1 MGNNRRTFLK
11 QISLAGLGL
20 TGASKLIAESEQAYK
35 DPYRRNRKQVFN
47 MHGYAAPALETVRA
61 GLVGMGSRG
70 SGMARRLAGV
80 EGVEIKALCDLVP
93 QRVHETIEAISGFPQ
108 HDPDV
113 YADGP
118 EDWKRM
124 FEREDI
130 DLIYIATPWRLHGE
144 QCIFAMEH
152 DKHVYVEIPAATSI
166 EQCWELVETSERT
179 RKHCAL
185 MSASCHSG
193 LNAVTLNMARSGFF
207 GDLVHAEGNYVH
219 DRVSN
224 PARWQRDPDN
234 NNWFGYRPW
243 RLDEN
248 IARDGNL
255 YPQHGLTPVSQM
267 FQLNYGDQMDYLV
280 SMSSDDFTMAPLMER
295 LAEEDDFFEQY
306 VGKKFRGN
314 MNVTVIRTKKGRT
327 IMLQHDISTPRPGS
341 RFQLISGTKGISQHS
356 PSPARFAT
364 GYGGWLPEEEFS
376 ELVEEYTP
384 EMSRR
389 FDELVQES
397 EDRDRD
403 QLRSYARVDA
413 IDWRLI
419 DCLRNGLPLEMDVY
433 DAALWSAVTPL
444 TEWSVANRSNSVSV
458 PDFTAGNWQTNEY
471 GLDVSLAKGG
481 GTTRLL

>member
-11 QISLAGLGL
+11 QLSLAGLGL
-20 TGASKLIAESEQAYK
+20 TGASKLITESQNN
-35 DPYRRNRKQVFN
+35 DPYRRNRKQEFN
-47 MHGYAAPALETVRA
+47 MHGYSAPALETVRV
-61 GLVGMGSRG
+61 GLVGIGSRG
-70 SGMARRLAGV
+70 SGMTRRLAGV
-80 EGVEIKALCDLVP
+80 EGVEIKALCDIVP
-93 QRVHETIEAISGFPQ
+93 ERVHETIEVISRFPQ
-108 HDPDV
+108 HEPDV
-113 YADGP
+113 YVDGP

-124 FEREDI
+124 CEREDI
-130 DLIYIATPWRLHGE
+130 DMIYIATPWYLHGE
-144 QCIFAMEH
+144 QCIFSMEH

-224 PARWQRDPDN
+224 PARWQRDPEN

-267 FQLNYGDQMDYLV
+267 FKLNYGDQMDYLV
-280 SMSSDDFTMAPLMER
+280 SVSSDDFTMAPLMEK

-306 VGKKFRGN
+306 VGEKFRGN
-314 MNVTVIRTKKGRT
+314 MNLTVIRTKKGRT

-341 RFQLISGTKGISQHS
+341 RFQLISGTKGISQHA

-364 GYGGWLPEEEFS
+364 EDGGWLPEEEFN

-384 EMSRR
+384 EMTRR

-397 EDRDRD
+397 EDHERE
-403 QLRSYARVDA
+403 QLRGYARVDA

-433 DAALWSAVTPL
+433 DAALWSAITPL

-458 PDFTAGNWQTNEY
+458 PDFTAGNWETNEY
-471 GLDVSLAKGG
+471 GLEINLGKGG